1 MEIWSSLAKFLQS
14 TAQSF
19 CRIVAL
25 QANWKTVFAHIEW
38 LERHNMLCMNLIAYE
53 CLWSISVHQLG
64 MLFYNASRVHGV
76 FPWQG
81 HLYWTLHPKDWPF
94 QTKATWHRWLS
105 AVRIARLWRCTIQT
119 LHSRGGA
126 CLWPFAFSKAFWGFA
141 ISFLASL
148 ELSCFKLHRGRA
160 TRHSSVLLLR
170 SQPFLVQGSI
180 QQLWLLGCSRKVTS
194 SLDILNYLNSTSIS
208 THVNCIVAGASVFFF
223 PTDLICW
230 VFSNMPGHRDAI
242 CIRWQCPGLSQTWP
256 VSVCYSSNFF
266 VTQQVCCV

>member
-1 MEIWSSLAKFLQS
+1 
-14 TAQSF
+14 
-19 CRIVAL
+19 
-25 QANWKTVFAHIEW
+25 
-38 LERHNMLCMNLIAYE
+38 MLCMNLIAYE